1 MDWLRQIPIGQY
13 VDTSDGGGASWLQR
27 LDPRLKLAW
36 TLAFL
41 VTPVMAGPRW
51 RLSLVALLLLVTLLS
66 GVPARIWRRSM
77 PALLGFATLVG
88 LFSLVLPASPAPRAD
103 LQRPPGEIVLVPA
116 VGTRA
121 PRPAP
126 ETVTPKAPTT
136 LNPTPVEPP
145 PASPPP
151 GGSAER
157 LGLPWEL
164 ARWGPSSLGPITL
177 GPVVVTRKSAEL
189 AINASTLLFTVVHS
203 ANLLL
208 LTTAPEAL
216 VWAIDWW
223 LRPLAWL
230 GWPMERL
237 GFTLLLALRFL
248 PLVQEELQN
257 LLRALA
263 TRAVSFRS
271 LGWKPGL
278 ALLLAVGER
287 LLANVLLR
295 SEQGAEA
302 LIARGG
308 RWLPPDRLH
317 PPQSPPPLPTLAA
330 GLALA
335 LLLALRWRLGA
346 L

>member
-13 VDTSDGGGASWLQR
+13 VDASEGGEAGWLQR

-41 VTPVMAGPRW
+41 VTPVLAGPQW
-51 RLSLVALLLLVTLLS
+51 RLALVGLLLVITLLS
-66 GVPARIWRRSM
+66 GVPYRLWRRSV
-77 PALLGFATLVG
+77 PALLAFALLVG
-88 LFSLVLPASPAPRAD
+88 ALSMVLPAAPGPSGS
-103 LQRPPGEIVLVPA
+103 LQRPPNEIVL
-116 VGTRA
+116 A
-121 PRPAP
+121 PSPDGAP
-126 ETVTPKAPTT
+126 
-136 LNPTPVEPP
+136 
-145 PASPPP
+145 
-151 GGSAER
+151 AER
-157 LGLPWEL
+157 VGMPWEVV
-164 ARWGPSSLGPITL
+164 RWGPVALGPLSLGPL
-177 GPVVVTRKSAEL
+177 VVTRKSAEL
-189 AINASTLLFTVVHS
+189 GLNAATLLFTVVHS

-208 LTTAPEAL
+208 LTTPPEAL
-216 VWAIDWW
+216 VWAIHWW

-263 TRAVSFRS
+263 TRAVNFKT

-278 ALLLAVGER
+278 NLVLAVGER

-302 LIARGG
+302 LLARGG

-317 PPQSPPPLPTLAA
+317 QPEAGTSLATLI
-330 GLALA
+330 GSLA
-335 LLLALRWRLGA
+335 LLLLLVARFTLGGA
-346 L
+346 